1 MTPGWMA
8 HPLER
13 RLLGRLNNGVYK
25 SPKRGLALRWTGAHH
40 QSDHDGHDDHDDYDY
55 DDFDDDDEDDYDVDD
70 DDYADDKPV
79 GE

>member
-1 MTPGWMA
+1 MG
-8 HPLER
+8 
-13 RLLGRLNNGVYK
+13 LLGRLNNGVGK

-40 QSDHDGHDDHDDYDY
+40 QSDHDDY
-55 DDFDDDDEDDYDVDD
+55 DDDDDCDDDGNYDVDD